1 MKIKADCLDLN
12 VSRPDSGKIIILSEL
27 DPAEYNY
34 FFNHGYQWIFEESVE
49 PIPIRKEE
57 PVLSKDNLVPRV
69 KEEVPIYKRG
79 KRIN

>member
-27 DPAEYNY
+27 DPAEYHY
-34 FFNHGYQWIFEESVE
+34 FFDHGYQWIFEESVME

-57 PVLSKDNLVPRV
+57 PIIV